1 MKALLA
7 LIVGTFVGMQGI
19 VLLPVLIAASIDGF
33 GLQEQTGG
41 YLATVQLGV
50 AAVSAFLISLRINRL
65 SRRRLYV
72 LGAGIACAGNV
83 LSFIAILS
91 KNVPL
96 LFLSRVIEGSG
107 EGLLIATVN
116 AIAAATSRPLRSFAL
131 MNGGLALAASG
142 AYLLS
147 GRLLEQQGPR
157 GLYAMMAL
165 FAAVAALCVP
175 LLPAETVKVS
185 TIEGR
190 FGFPVRAWYG
200 QLAYTLFMLVTGG
213 TWAFCFRL
221 GVKDVG
227 LSAAQVGRVISIAA
241 ALMIVGPYLANL
253 LGKRFGW
260 ILPFTVAAFAYFM
273 VAWSFA
279 SVTSTWAFAL
289 TCVSHTIVS
298 SFAMT
303 IGQALLA
310 ELDPSGRAP
319 AASQAFNSLGNSLGP
334 SLVAMALPYFQ
345 NYDAIAWLAAVVLS
359 CALAIYIVIIRSI
372 QPSHAVAGPRTDL
385 R

>member
-7 LIVGTFVGMQGI
+7 LIAGAFVGMQGI
-19 VLLPVLIAASIDGF
+19 VLLPVLIGASIDGF
-33 GLQEQTGG
+33 GLREQTGG

-50 AAVSAFLISLRINRL
+50 AATSAFLISLRINRL

-72 LGAGIACAGNV
+72 LGAVIACAGNM

-116 AIAAATSRPLRSFAL
+116 AVAAGTPRPLRSFAV
-131 MNGGLALAASG
+131 MNGGLAVAASS

-147 GRLLEQQGPR
+147 ARLLEQQGPR
-157 GLYAMMAL
+157 GLYVMMAL

-175 LLPAETVKVS
+175 FLPADTVKAS
-185 TIEGR
+185 TTEGR

-213 TWAFCFRL
+213 TWAFCLRL
-221 GVKDVG
+221 GVKNVG

-241 ALMIVGPYLANL
+241 ALMIAGPYLANL

-260 ILPFTVAAFAYFM
+260 ILPVTAAALAYFM

-279 SVTSTWAFAL
+279 SVTSTWAFAI
-289 TCVSHTIVS
+289 TCVSHAVVS

-310 ELDPSGRAP
+310 ELDPSGRAA
-319 AASQAFNSLGNSLGP
+319 AASPAFNSLGNSLGP
-334 SLVAMALPYFQ
+334 SVIAMALPHFR
-345 NYDAIAWLAAVVLS
+345 NYDAIPWLAAVVLS
-359 CALAIYIVIIRSI
+359 CSLAIYVTVIRSLN
-372 QPSHAVAGPRTDL
+372 PNNAVAAQ
-385 R
+385 